1 MTTLN
6 DIRSILRNHKQRLSE
21 KYGLSVMAVFGS
33 YGRGQQSE
41 DSDVDILVDFKKP
54 IGIEFIDLADE
65 LEMLL
70 HKKVDLVSLKGIK
83 PLYYQHIESELNY
96 V

>member
-6 DIRSILRNHKQRLSE
+6 DIRNTLQGNKQRLSE
-21 KYGLSVMAVFGS
+21 KYGVSTMAIFGS
-33 YGRGQQSE
+33 YGRGQQDE
-41 DSDVDILVDFKKP
+41 NSDIDILVDFKKP

-65 LEMLL
+65 LEILL
-70 HKKVDLVSLKGIK
+70 HRKVDLVSLKGIK
-83 PLYYQHIESELNY
+83 PIYYKNIEHELNY